1 MKPNEWKSGRTN
13 ARGGESPQY
22 KEEKMKN
29 EIAVKNWLVS
39 DFCYWWESELFF
51 HFVESIEPPKA
62 QESCKVEPTGVIDG
76 VEDFYI
82 YE

>member
-1 MKPNEWKSGRTN
+1 VIKNRR
-13 ARGGESPQY
+13 A
-22 KEEKMKN
+22 KN

-39 DFCYWWESELFF
+39 DFCYWWEAVLLF

-62 QESCKVEPTGVIDG
+62 PENCKLEPTGVIDG

>member
-1 MKPNEWKSGRTN
+1 M
-13 ARGGESPQY
+13 
-22 KEEKMKN
+22 EKGKN
-29 EIAVKNWLVS
+29 ELAIRNFLVS
-39 DFCYWWESELFF
+39 DFCYWWESVLLF

-62 QESCKVEPTGVIDG
+62 PENCKLEPTGVIDG